1 MYRVVFLRHGQSTW
15 NQENRFTGWT
25 DVPLSANGEQEALA
39 AARQLRQKGF
49 SFDCCYTSY
58 LQRAIKTLWIALED
72 LGAMWLPVEKHWRLN
87 ERHYGALQGE
97 DKAATA
103 ALYGEKQVFQW
114 RRSYAV
120 RPPALPDN
128 APRLPEL
135 EPRYADLP
143 AAARPRTESLADTVE
158 RVLPYWEARIAP
170 AILGGRQVFIVAHGN
185 SLRALVK
192 HLEGLSEEAI
202 TKRNIPTGVPL
213 VYELDGDLRVVR
225 WYYLPDP
232 EK

>member
-1 MYRVVFLRHGQSTW
+1 MHRVVFLRHGQSTW

-25 DVPLSANGEQEALA
+25 DVPLSSNGAHEALA
-39 AARQLRQKGF
+39 AARQLRQSGL

-103 ALYGEKQVFQW
+103 ALHGEAQVFQW
-114 RRSYAV
+114 RRSYTV
-120 RPPALPDN
+120 RPPALSGDDS
-128 APRLPEL
+128 RLPEL
-135 EPRYADLP
+135 NPRYADLP

-170 AILGGRQVFIVAHGN
+170 SIRAGKQVFIVAHGN

-202 TKRNIPTGVPL
+202 TQRDIPTGAPL
-213 VYELDGDLRVVR
+213 VYELDDQLRVLQ
-225 WYYLPDP
+225 WYYL
-232 EK
+232 